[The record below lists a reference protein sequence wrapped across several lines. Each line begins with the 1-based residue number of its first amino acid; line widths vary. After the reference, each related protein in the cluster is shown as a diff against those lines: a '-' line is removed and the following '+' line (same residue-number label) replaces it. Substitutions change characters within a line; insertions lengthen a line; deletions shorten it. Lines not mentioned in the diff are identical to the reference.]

1 MNIRY
6 TNSKSKTKKFY
17 QNDLLKPYID
27 RETELKSDK

>member
-27 RETELKSDK
+27 REIELKSDK